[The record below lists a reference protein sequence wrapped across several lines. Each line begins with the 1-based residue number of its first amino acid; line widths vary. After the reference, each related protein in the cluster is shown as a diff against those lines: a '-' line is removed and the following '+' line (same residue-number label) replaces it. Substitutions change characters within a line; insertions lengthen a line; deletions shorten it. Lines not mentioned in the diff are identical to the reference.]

1 MRILVKSIFLIFV
14 LSSHS
19 QILSADLDH
28 VTFSQ
33 RLMGTDVKI
42 VLNYNKSSHLE
53 AAVKEAYLEGNR
65 LNLIFSDYIAD
76 SELSKFSRSSNSVS
90 SEEIK
95 LSKELFE
102 VLKYCLKL
110 SALSDGSFDPTLG
123 PLTRLWRISRHQ
135 RLFPEQSK
143 LANALARSGAKYLKL
158 DENQQTGQLLAPNMI
173 LDLGGVAKGYIADR
187 MLEVLQGYGFSR
199 SLVDAGGDLRIGDAP
214 LESAGWKIYIGGR
227 KHEKLTMLQLA
238 NCAVATSGDTKQF
251 LKIKGTQY
259 SHILDPRTGT
269 GLTNQAQATVIAPT
283 GMEADSLASTFL
295 VTGFEKASTLINKTN
310 ASHLYFLEKHGDH
323 LIFNDIHRNL
333 DSLQ

>member
-1 MRILVKSIFLIFV
+1 MDILLKSIFLIFV

-19 QILSADLDH
+19 QIFSEGLDH

-33 RLMGTDVKI
+33 RLMGTDLKI
-42 VLNYNKSSHLE
+42 VLNYSKSSDLE
-53 AAVKEAYLEGNR
+53 AAVKKAYLEGNR

-90 SEEIK
+90 SEKIK

-110 SALSDGSFDPTLG
+110 TALSDGSFDPTLG

-135 RLFPEQSK
+135 RIFPEKSK

-158 DENQQTGQLLAPNMI
+158 DETQQSGQLLAPNMV

-187 MLEVLQGYGFSR
+187 MVEVLQGYGFSR

-214 LESAGWKIYIGGR
+214 LGSAGWKIEIGGR
-227 KHEKLTMLQLA
+227 KDEKLTMLKLA
-238 NCAVATSGDTKQF
+238 NCAVATSGDTEQF
-251 LKIKGTQY
+251 LKINDTQY
-259 SHILDPRTGT
+259 SHIIDPQTGI
-269 GLTNQAQATVIAPT
+269 GLANQAQATVIAPT

-295 VTGFEKASTLINKTN
+295 VTGLEKASVLIKKTN
-310 ASHLYFLEKHGDH
+310 AKHLYFLEKRGDQI
-323 LIFNDIHRNL
+323 IFNEIHR
-333 DSLQ
+333 D

>member
-19 QILSADLDH
+19 PILSADLDH
-28 VTFSQ
+28 VTFSK

-42 VLNYNKSSHLE
+42 VLNYSKSTDLE
-53 AAVKEAYLEGNR
+53 AAVKETYLEGNR

-90 SEEIK
+90 SEKIK

-110 SALSDGSFDPTLG
+110 TALSDGSFDPTLG

-135 RLFPEQSK
+135 RIFPEKSK
-143 LANALARSGAKYLKL
+143 LANALARSGAKNLKL
-158 DENQQTGQLLAPNMI
+158 DEAQQSGQLLASNMV

-187 MLEVLQGYGFSR
+187 MLDILQGYGFSR

-214 LESAGWKIYIGGR
+214 LGSAGWKIEIGGR
-227 KHEKLTMLQLA
+227 KDEKLTMLKLA
-238 NCAVATSGDTKQF
+238 NCAVATSGDTEQF
-251 LKIKGTQY
+251 LKINDTQY
-259 SHILDPRTGT
+259 SHIIDPQTGI

-295 VTGFEKASTLINKTN
+295 VTGFENASELIKKTN
-310 ASHLYFLEKHGDH
+310 ARHLYFLEKRGDQI
-323 LIFNDIHRNL
+323 IFNEIHK
-333 DSLQ
+333 D

>member
-1 MRILVKSIFLIFV
+1 MRILVKSIFLLFS
-14 LSSHS
+14 LWSHS
-19 QILSADLDH
+19 RLLSAELDK

-42 VLNYNKSSHLE
+42 VLNYSRSSDLE
-53 AAVKEAYLEGNR
+53 AAVEEAYLEGNR

-76 SELSKFSRSSNSVS
+76 SELSKFSRSSNSTSV
-90 SEEIK
+90 EKIK

-102 VLKYCLKL
+102 VLEYSLKL
-110 SALSDGSFDPTLG
+110 TALSNGSFDPTLG

-135 RLFPEQSK
+135 KLFPEQSR

-158 DENQQTGQLLAPNMI
+158 NETEQSAQLLTPNMI

-214 LESAGWKIYIGGR
+214 LDSVGWKIDIGGR
-227 KHEKLTMLQLA
+227 GYKESVVLQLS
-238 NCAVATSGDTKQF
+238 NCAVATSGDTEQF
-251 LKIKGTQY
+251 LKINGTQY
-259 SHILDPRTGT
+259 SHIIDPQTGI
-269 GLTNQAQATVIAPT
+269 GLANQAQATVIAPT

-295 VTGFEKASTLINKTN
+295 VTGFEKATALMKKTN
-310 ASHLYFLEKHGDH
+310 ARHLYFVEKHGDH
-323 LIFNDIHRNL
+323 LTFNDIHRN
-333 DSLQ
+333 

>member
-19 QILSADLDH
+19 RLLSADLDN

-42 VLNYNKSSHLE
+42 VLNYGKCSDLE

-90 SEEIK
+90 SEKVK

-102 VLKYCLKL
+102 VLKYSLKL
-110 SALSDGSFDPTLG
+110 SSLSNGSFDPTLG
-123 PLTRLWRISRHQ
+123 PLSRLWRISRHQ
-135 RLFPEQSK
+135 RLFPEKSK
-143 LANALARSGAKYLKL
+143 LTNALARSGANYLKL
-158 DENQQTGQLLAPNMI
+158 DESQQTGQLLAPNMV

-214 LESAGWKIYIGGR
+214 LNSVGWKIDIGGR
-227 KHEKLTMLQLA
+227 KYQKLTMLKLS
-238 NCAVATSGDTKQF
+238 NCAVATSGDTEQF
-251 LKIKGTQY
+251 LKVNATQY
-259 SHILDPRTGT
+259 SHIIDPQTGI
-269 GLTNQAQATVIAPT
+269 GLTNLAQATVIAPT

-295 VTGFEKASTLINKTN
+295 VTGFEKASTLIKKTN
-310 ASHLYFLEKHGDH
+310 VRHLYYIEKRGDH
-323 LIFNDIHRNL
+323 TIFKDIHR
-333 DSLQ
+333 D

>member
-1 MRILVKSIFLIFV
+1 MRILVKSIFLISV

-19 QILSADLDH
+19 HLLSADLDH

-42 VLNYNKSSHLE
+42 VLNYSKSTDLE
-53 AAVKEAYLEGNR
+53 AAVKKAYLEGNR

-90 SEEIK
+90 SEKIK

-110 SALSDGSFDPTLG
+110 TALSDGSFDPTLG

-135 RLFPEQSK
+135 RIFPEKFK
-143 LANALARSGAKYLKL
+143 LANALARSGAKNLKL
-158 DENQQTGQLLAPNMI
+158 DEAQQSGQLLAPNMV

-187 MLEVLQGYGFSR
+187 MLDILQGYGFSR

-214 LESAGWKIYIGGR
+214 LDSVGWKIDIGGR
-227 KHEKLTMLQLA
+227 GYKESVVLQLS
-238 NCAVATSGDTKQF
+238 NCAVATSGDTEQF
-251 LKIKGTQY
+251 LKINGTQY
-259 SHILDPRTGT
+259 SHIIDPQTGI
-269 GLTNQAQATVIAPT
+269 GLANQAQATVIAPT

-295 VTGFEKASTLINKTN
+295 VTGFEKATALMKKTN
-310 ASHLYFLEKHGDH
+310 ARHLYFVEKHGDH
-323 LIFNDIHRNL
+323 LTFNDIHRN
-333 DSLQ
+333 